1 MIEIKN
7 RWNGDV
13 ICSGKSLLDVVKA
26 NLANLSWADL
36 SGANLSRADL
46 SGADLSW
53 ANLSGADLS
62 GVSLSMAN
70 LSGVNLS
77 GADLSWADLSGANL
91 SRANL
96 SRANLSGVSLSM
108 ANLSGV
114 NLSRADLSGA
124 RVAWRS
130 HDMIAEILRRAAG
143 DDIAKLKV
151 AGFILIMQDK
161 CWREFIAIRDPLTG
175 WARSVLEGWIQEG
188 DDLPDIARAFFTD
201 KQLE

>member
-53 ANLSGADLS
+53 ANLSGAD
-62 GVSLSMAN
+62 
-70 LSGVNLS
+70 
-77 GADLSWADLSGANL
+77 
-91 SRANL
+91 
-96 SRANLSGVSLSM
+96 LSGVSLSM